1 MVYFNYDKM
10 NNEII
15 VKLENKFSLL
25 KKEVGFKTTFDKLD
39 DIFLLKDAVLDED
52 YIPSDLFSLLSRRIV
67 DFYSNILNQLH
78 NIVMPNPNSM
88 ISITQNSMFTED
100 EREEMIQLMNSI
112 LALTSKNPVITI
124 TQNVKDKAKFIDDSF
139 NLWDKNLKEK
149 IEKISKKIHKE
160 WVKKSS

>member
-1 MVYFNYDKM
+1 
-10 NNEII
+10 
-15 VKLENKFSLL
+15 
-25 KKEVGFKTTFDKLD
+25 
-39 DIFLLKDAVLDED
+39 
-52 YIPSDLFSLLSRRIV
+52 
-67 DFYSNILNQLH
+67 
-78 NIVMPNPNSM
+78 
-88 ISITQNSMFTED
+88 MFTED